1 MSKESIPYEL
11 LKLLTEEEIM
21 MFQELRIRIKELNY
35 KTNLTRLIEGD
46 DYWISQVYDS
56 LWIFKENSNE
66 IFDNKRFIDVGSGC
80 GFPGFAYAITHP
92 NSEIYLVDSSKKKT
106 DALKN
111 IIKSMNFKNKI
122 FAINDRIENL
132 GRQSSFKN
140 SFNIATARAVS
151 NPSTV
156 TEYLL
161 PMLQSN
167 GLGILYCGKWN
178 NEDNKNLEKTLKVLE
193 GKIAEIKSNFLPREK
208 GVRNAIFIEPKAS
221 CPDIY
226 PRSVGKAE
234 KYPLKG

>member
-1 MSKESIPYEL
+1 MTKESIPEEL
-11 LKLLTEEEIM
+11 LKLVTEEEIM
-21 MFQELRIRIKELNY
+21 MFQELRIKIQELNY

-56 LWIFKENSNE
+56 LWIFKENSKK

-193 GKIAEIKSNFLPREK
+193 GKIAEIKSTFLPREK

-234 KYPLKG
+234 KYPLKD

>member
-1 MSKESIPYEL
+1 MSKENIPYEL
-11 LKLLTEEEIM
+11 LKLVTEEEIM
-21 MFQELRIRIKELNY
+21 MFQELRIRIQELNY
-35 KTNLTRLIEGD
+35 KTNLTRLIEGN

-56 LWIFKENSNE
+56 LWIFKENSNK
-66 IFDNKRFIDVGSGC
+66 IYDNKRFIDVGSGC

-106 DALKN
+106 DALKK
-111 IIKSMNFKNKI
+111 IIKRMNFKNKI

-140 SFNIATARAVS
+140 SFDIATARAVS

-167 GLGILYCGKWN
+167 GLGILYCGKWT
-178 NEDNKNLEKTLKVLE
+178 NEDNKNLENTLNVLE
-193 GKIAEIKSNFLPREK
+193 GEILEIKSNFLPREK
-208 GVRNAIFIEPKAS
+208 GIRNAIFIKPKAS

-226 PRSVGKAE
+226 PRSTGKAE

>member
-11 LKLLTEEEIM
+11 LKLLNEEEIM
-21 MFQELRIRIKELNY
+21 MFQELRIKIQELNY

-56 LWIFKENSNE
+56 LWIFKENSKK

-161 PMLQSN
+161 PMLQSK

-193 GKIAEIKSNFLPREK
+193 GKIVEIKSNFLPREK
-208 GVRNAIFIEPKAS
+208 GIRNAIFIEPKAS

-234 KYPLKG
+234 KYPLKD